1 MGLTSAILIPG
12 PIHVCMD
19 KAAAVLNANLYLAKP
34 LKGVTGQPEE
44 ESAWS
49 KEEEKQDLGET
60 RSSSVAVNEEEK
72 EKRFGDKSR
81 FLPEVIDPNRVTIV

>member
-1 MGLTSAILIPG
+1 MASHGKHGES
-12 PIHVCMD
+12 
-19 KAAAVLNANLYLAKP
+19 
-34 LKGVTGQPEE
+34 EE
-44 ESAWS
+44 EREEGS